1 MASLRTRGY
10 SHYRWRTGQ
19 IAWLFHRLTGLAL
32 VLYVSMHVWVISSLQ
47 LGPDTFAA
55 TMAVVSAPLF
65 RFLEV
70 GLLFCVIY
78 HALNGLRLI
87 AIDFFGATEKH
98 VPLFWVVM
106 VVGGL
111 LWIWGGSSMI
121 GHALEQLSHGE
132 SFFPSIGG

>member
-10 SHYRWRTGQ
+10 FHYRWQTGQ
-19 IAWLFHRLTGLAL
+19 IAWLLHRLTGLAL
-32 VLYVSMHVWVISSLQ
+32 VLYVSLHVWVISSLQ
-47 LGPDTFAA
+47 LGEGTFSA
-55 TMAVVSAPLF
+55 TMAYVASPLF

-98 VPLFWVVM
+98 V
-106 VVGGL
+106 
-111 LWIWGGSSMI
+111 
-121 GHALEQLSHGE
+121 
-132 SFFPSIGG
+132 